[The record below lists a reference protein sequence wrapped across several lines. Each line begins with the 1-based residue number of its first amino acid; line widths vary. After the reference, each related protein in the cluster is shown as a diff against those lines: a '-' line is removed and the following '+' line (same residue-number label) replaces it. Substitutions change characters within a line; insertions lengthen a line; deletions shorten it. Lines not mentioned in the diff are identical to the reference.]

1 MTKAYYDLEH
11 NNIDIFL
18 EGDVLASAKTSYQDV
33 LIINTERFGKV
44 LLLDSVVQLSE
55 RDEAFYHEALV
66 HPALCTHSKPENIL
80 IIGGG
85 DGGTLREALKHP
97 VKTVTLIDIDK
108 EAMDLIRTH
117 LPIAELAFADKRATI
132 INDDGKAYLEQTR
145 DVFDVIIV
153 DISDPLGPSA
163 QLFTKEFYELAKQKL
178 HANGILV
185 VQANSPVSEPRAFGR
200 INATLS
206 TIFKNT
212 LAYCNYIPSFFV
224 SEGYV
229 IASDAALDTANI
241 IAALKQR
248 NIPLFAYTPE
258 QLARLLESC
267 PYCTPVLAQDWP
279 ISTADNP
286 VEVD

>member
-18 EGDVLASAKTSYQDV
+18 EGDVLASAKTQFQDV

-44 LLLDSVVQLSE
+44 LLLDSIVQLSE
-55 RDEAFYHEALV
+55 RDETFYHEALV
-66 HPALCTHSKPENIL
+66 HPALCIHSKPEHIL

-85 DGGTLREALKHP
+85 DGGTLREVLKHP
-97 VKTVTLIDIDK
+97 VKKVTLIDIDK

-117 LPIAELAFADKRATI
+117 LPIAEDAFADERTTI
-132 INDDGKAYLEQTR
+132 INDDGKAYLEQTQNKY
-145 DVFDVIIV
+145 DVIIV

-178 HANGILV
+178 QANGTLI
-185 VQANSPVSEPRAFGR
+185 VQANSPVSEPCTFGR
-200 INATLS
+200 INATLC
-206 TIFKNT
+206 TVFKNT

-229 IASDAALDTANI
+229 IASDAPLDTTTITNTMT
-241 IAALKQR
+241 QR
-248 NIPLFAYTPE
+248 KIPLSAYTPE